1 MKILGLTGSIAMGK
15 SEAGRMFRRLGVP
28 VFDSDAAVHLLL
40 ARDRQVRRAIAE
52 RHPECVVDG
61 AIDRH
66 CLGARIFRNA
76 DERNW
81 LERLLHP
88 RVRAASH
95 AFLRR
100 QQAMRRPLVVLD
112 IPLLFE
118 TGGER
123 RVDWIAV
130 VSAPAF
136 IQKRRA
142 LARAGMTP
150 ARLAAI
156 LARQLPD
163 REKRL
168 RADILLPTGQGRR
181 YTFRE
186 ICRFLKAGRPIPS
199 RRRLLRRRQK
209 RRRNPHVA

>member
-1 MKILGLTGSIAMGK
+1 MKIVGLTGSIAMGK
-15 SEAGRMFRRLGVP
+15 SEAARMFRRLGVP
-28 VFDSDAAVHLLL
+28 VFDSDAAVHRLFR
-40 ARDRQVRRAIAE
+40 RDPHVRRAIAE
-52 RHPECVVDG
+52 RYPDCVRKGV
-61 AIDRH
+61 IDRRG
-66 CLGARIFRNA
+66 LGERVFRNA
-76 DERNW
+76 EERAW

-88 RVRAASH
+88 RVRAASR

-118 TGGER
+118 TGGEE

-136 IQKRRA
+136 VQRRRA
-142 LARAGMTP
+142 LARAGMSET
-150 ARLAAI
+150 RLAAI

-168 RADILLPTGQGRR
+168 RADILLPTGEGRR
-181 YTFRE
+181 RTFRE
-186 ICRFLKAGRPIPS
+186 IRRFLKAGYPQRS
-199 RRRLLRRRQK
+199 RRRLMRRKGR
-209 RRRNPHVA
+209 RRRNSHVA

>member
-1 MKILGLTGSIAMGK
+1 MKIVALTGSIAMGK
-15 SEAGRMFRRLGVP
+15 SEAARMFRRLGVP
-28 VFDSDAAVHLLL
+28 VFDSDAAVHRLFR
-40 ARDRQVRRAIAE
+40 RDPQVRRAIAE
-52 RHPECVVDG
+52 RYPDCMRNG
-61 AIDRH
+61 AVDRH
-66 CLGARIFRNA
+66 RLGERVFRNA
-76 DERNW
+76 DARAW

-118 TGGER
+118 TGGQR

-136 IQKRRA
+136 VQKRRA
-142 LARAGMTP
+142 LARKGMSE

-156 LARQLPD
+156 LANQLPD

-168 RADILLPTGQGRR
+168 RADILLPTGVGRR
-181 YTFRE
+181 WTFRE
-186 ICRFLKAGRPIPS
+186 ICRFVKAGHPRRS
-199 RRRLLRRRQK
+199 RRRPMRRKVK

>member
-1 MKILGLTGSIAMGK
+1 MKIVGLTGSIAMGK
-15 SEAGRMFRRLGVP
+15 SEAARMLRRLGVP
-28 VFDSDAAVHLLL
+28 VFDSDAAVHHLFR
-40 ARDRQVRRAIAE
+40 RDSHVRRAIAE
-52 RHPECVVDG
+52 RYPDCVRDG
-61 AIDRH
+61 VIDRQR
-66 CLGARIFRNA
+66 LGERVFRDA
-76 DERNW
+76 GERAW

-100 QQAMRRPLVVLD
+100 QRAMRRPLVVLD

-118 TGGER
+118 TGGEK

-136 IQKRRA
+136 VQRRRA
-142 LARAGMTP
+142 LARRGMNET
-150 ARLAAI
+150 RLAAI
-156 LARQLPD
+156 LARQTSD
-163 REKRL
+163 RDKRM

-181 YTFRE
+181 RTHHE
-186 ICRFLKAGRPIPS
+186 ICRFLRTGHPQRS
-199 RRRLLRRRQK
+199 RRRLMRRKVR